1 VIDTTAN
8 IVIGDPVTVGTGPF
22 GVAIDQGLH
31 RAYVT
36 NSGRYSSSGTGGA
49 TVSVID
55 TTTNTGVGT
64 PIRVGADP
72 MAVAIDQGL
81 HRAYVVSQ
89 SSVSV
94 IDTTLNTVVGS
105 IAGLGNYPY
114 GLAIDQGTHTA
125 YVTDFNDN
133 FLSVIDTN
141 MNTLVARV
149 PTGATSGAQGVAVD
163 QSTHAAYV
171 ANHGTGSTSTV
182 SVIQQVETAETT
194 TSVASSGN
202 PTVWVPTTLT
212 ASVSL
217 KPDGGSVAFTDNGA
231 PITGCGPVAVA
242 DGKAVC
248 STTFTTAGD
257 HPIVASYSGKTGFA
271 ASVSP
276 ATSVQ
281 VAPVP
286 PVATMYTATAPCR
299 LFDTRGTT
307 SVCAGA
313 SAVPVSPMGAG
324 GSLRV
329 KVAGVNGIPWN
340 ATAVA
345 LNLTGVNAAGPTFV
359 TAYPSGGTQPLASA
373 LNLTTA
379 APLAN
384 SQVVAIGSDGYIV
397 LTNFSGKTD
406 LLADVQGSFAPNTGV
421 AYTPTV
427 PCRLF
432 DTRGSAT
439 ACAGADPVAVAPVG
453 TGAPLRV
460 KVAGVNGIPT
470 GVSAVALNLTGVG
483 ASGPTFVTA
492 YPSGETKPVAS
503 SLNLSDANPGA
514 NFQLVAVGA
523 DGYVN
528 LSNFSG
534 TTDLLADVQGY
545 YANVETGTL
554 YTATAP
560 CRVFDTRST
569 PTTAC
574 TGAQPVPVGALGTN
588 GTVRVKVAGVN
599 NIPVGVKAV
608 SLNLTAVDA
617 TGSTYVTAYPDG
629 TPKPLA
635 STVNLN
641 NPDPLAHLV
650 TVAVAVG
657 GDGYVAITNFA
668 NTTNLL
674 ADIRGYYT

>member
-406 LLADVQGSFAPNTGV
+406 LLG
-421 AYTPTV
+421 
-427 PCRLF
+427 R
-432 DTRGSAT
+432 
-439 ACAGADPVAVAPVG
+439 CAGVLRPQHRGGLHPD
-453 TGAPLRV
+453 GA
-460 KVAGVNGIPT
+460 
-470 GVSAVALNLTGVG
+470 
-483 ASGPTFVTA
+483 
-492 YPSGETKPVAS
+492 
-503 SLNLSDANPGA
+503 
-514 NFQLVAVGA
+514 
-523 DGYVN
+523 
-528 LSNFSG
+528 
-534 TTDLLADVQGY
+534 
-545 YANVETGTL
+545 
-554 YTATAP
+554 
-560 CRVFDTRST
+560 
-569 PTTAC
+569 
-574 TGAQPVPVGALGTN
+574 VPV
-588 GTVRVKVAGVN
+588 VRH
-599 NIPVGVKAV
+599 PRQRHR
-608 SLNLTAVDA
+608 LC
-617 TGSTYVTAYPDG
+617 
-629 TPKPLA
+629 
-635 STVNLN
+635 
-641 NPDPLAHLV
+641 
-650 TVAVAVG
+650 
-657 GDGYVAITNFA
+657 
-668 NTTNLL
+668 
-674 ADIRGYYT
+674 RC